1 MQQGLTR
8 LIGRIRNRGCT
19 GSELV
24 AIVRASL
31 TKSFRQNMLVY
42 VHEKCYINTNISY
55 SSFRVFTV

>member
-24 AIVRASL
+24 VIVRASL
-31 TKSFRQNMLVY
+31 IFLFQTKYARVCSREVLYQ
-42 VHEKCYINTNISY
+42 HECLLP
-55 SSFRVFTV
+55 